1 MRKYKRLN
9 IDILIERRSSMGSYI
24 IRRILISVPLLLTIS
39 FLTFVLIN
47 LSPLDPAEVVLQA
60 QGVPQI
66 TEELLEQTK
75 EEFGMDKP
83 FILRY
88 FDWLIA
94 SLQLDF
100 GDSYINGK
108 PVWSLI
114 GPAFLNTFKLT
125 LVSSVAIIFM
135 SILLGVICA
144 LKEGKMIDKSV
155 RGVSFFLTAMPSYWL
170 ASIMIWYVSVK
181 LDLLPTSGME
191 SYKSYILPV
200 IVITINYAGIYFRN
214 VRTSML
220 NNLNEDYVLYGR
232 ASGLSEIKITMHI
245 LRNSLQVAISIFG
258 MSIPIILGS
267 TVVIENV
274 FAWPGLGTLSVKA
287 ILSRD
292 FPIIQAYVLILAA
305 AFVLFNTISDIIN
318 VAMNPK
324 LRNDL

>member
-1 MRKYKRLN
+1 
-9 IDILIERRSSMGSYI
+9 MGSYI
-24 IRRILISVPLLLTIS
+24 IKRVLISIPLLFIIS
-39 FLTFVLIN
+39 FLTFILIN

-66 TEELLEQTK
+66 TSELLEQTR
-75 EEFGMDKP
+75 EELGMDKP
-83 FILRY
+83 FIFRY

-100 GDSYINGK
+100 GDSYINGE

-114 GPAFLNTFKLT
+114 GPAFINTIKLT
-125 LVSSVAIIFM
+125 VVSSVFIILM

-144 LKEGKMIDKSV
+144 LKEGKMIDKSI
-155 RGVSFFLTAMPSYWL
+155 RGLSFFLTAMPSYLL

-181 LDLLPTSGME
+181 LDLLPTNGMD

-200 IVITINYAGIYFRN
+200 IVITISYAGIYFRN

-232 ASGLSEIKITMHI
+232 ASGLSEKKITMHI
-245 LRNSLQVAISIFG
+245 LRNSLQVTISIFS
-258 MSIPIILGS
+258 MAIPIILGS
-267 TVVIENV
+267 TVVVENV
-274 FAWPGLGTLSVKA
+274 FAWPGLGTLSVNA

-305 AFVLFNTISDIIN
+305 SFVFFNTLSDIIN
-318 VAMNPK
+318 VALNPK

>member
-1 MRKYKRLN
+1 
-9 IDILIERRSSMGSYI
+9 MGSYI

-135 SILLGVICA
+135 SILLGVNCA

-258 MSIPIILGS
+258 MSIPIIMGS

-274 FAWPGLGTLSVKA
+274 FAWPGLGNLSVKA